1 MRRIKLTIKF
11 HVQCCRKMIVAQ
23 HAQTA
28 FTADG
33 SRLWKGYLTKT
44 LDKAV
49 APVVTDFDDTPR
61 VATTVLAPKAPADTK
76 HFVTMVVTLPLIK
89 ADFDTARQD
98 QYKAAVASAA
108 GTDLANVEI
117 VSISEARRRAGSIQV
132 DTKVQLKSKCR
143 DTSRRKR
150 CDSAMSA

>member
-1 MRRIKLTIKF
+1 
-11 HVQCCRKMIVAQ
+11 MIVAQ

-44 LDKAV
+44 LDKEV
-49 APVVTDFDDTPR
+49 VPVVTDFDDTP
-61 VATTVLAPKAPADTK
+61 TTVLAPKAPADTK

>member
-1 MRRIKLTIKF
+1 
-11 HVQCCRKMIVAQ
+11 MIVAQ